1 MKRRREIASLM
12 WGAAFAMVV
21 LNACT
26 SETNDAILEEE
37 TQESPS
43 GNAGEVMFVADEF
56 VPDGGV
62 TRTLITPSESGA
74 AFAWA
79 VGDTIGILPDE
90 GSQVYFRIESIDG
103 QEPNQALFTGGAW
116 GLKAENNYAAYYPF
130 IADIHLDRTQVPVD
144 YSVQTYSPGQDG
156 TVTPSHDYMAAK
168 PVAREDGGL
177 NFRFKHLGAL
187 VEVQFTLP
195 EGEGGDIKRLYL
207 TADEPVFPVKGTFDL
222 TTEEEVP
229 TISAD
234 ADEMVY
240 TITVNVEGL
249 TAEAGN
255 PVSVFFMMPPISS
268 VNTTALTATVVY
280 GEEDANLP
288 LTITTEKPSLN
299 AGTYYTLE
307 TEPMEMGE
315 AIDVTDPQ
323 SFTSNIHDA
332 LTALGGTKLRFATG
346 STVKSATE
354 VYTDENETS
363 AYAVRN
369 GDWLEVHTSAGKFA
383 LSGDCS
389 SMFNS
394 DNYTRY
400 ADLTELDLS
409 GVNTANVTD
418 MNCMF
423 HGCEALESLDL
434 SNFNTESVENMSYMF
449 AYCSALTELTFGEN
463 FNTASVTDMSYMFA
477 YCSALASLDLNNF
490 NTANVTDMMSMFAYC
505 SALTEL
511 RFGEGFNTAFVT
523 DMSYMFAY
531 CSALESLDLSGFNT
545 ANVTD
550 MNNMFY
556 QCSALQSLNLSNF
569 NTAKV
574 EDMNSMFQGCE
585 ALESLDL
592 SNFNTESVENMSYM
606 FAYCSA
612 LTELTFGENFNTASV
627 TNMSYMFSDC
637 SALTELTF
645 GEGFDTANVTDMMCM
660 FSDCSALTELTFGED
675 FNTANV
681 TNMSYMFFNCSALES
696 LDLSGF
702 NTANVTDM
710 NCMFQSCSA
719 LRELYLYNFTFTN
732 GCDYTD
738 MFYGLGY
745 NYIDENGDRNA
756 FIYVDS
762 NDYVNLLDHADANPD
777 CAILLASDSSQYIP
791 V

>member
-26 SETNDAILEEE
+26 SETNDAILEEEE

-144 YSVQTYSPGQDG
+144 YSVQTYSAGQDG

-288 LTITTEKPSLN
+288 LAITTEKPSLN

-307 TEPMEMGE
+307 TKAMEMGE

-389 SMFNS
+389 SMFDS

-418 MNCMF
+418 MNNMF
-423 HGCEALESLDL
+423 
-434 SNFNTESVENMSYMF
+434 YQ
-449 AYCSALTELTFGEN
+449 
-463 FNTASVTDMSYMFA
+463 
-477 YCSALASLDLNNF
+477 
-490 NTANVTDMMSMFAYC
+490 C

-531 CSALESLDLSGFNT
+531 CSALTEFTFGE
-545 ANVTD
+545 
-550 MNNMFY
+550 
-556 QCSALQSLNLSNF
+556 NF

-574 EDMNSMFQGCE
+574 EDMNCMFQGCEALESLDLNNFNTANVTDMISMFEYCSALTELTFGEDFNTANVTDMNCMFSNCSALESLDLSNFNTESVENMSYMFSYCSALTELTFGENFNTAKVEDMNCMFQGCE

-592 SNFNTESVENMSYM
+592 SNFNTESVTDMNYM

-627 TNMSYMFSDC
+627 TNMSYMFFNCSALASLDLSGFNTANVTDMNNMFYQC
-637 SALTELTF
+637 SALTEL
-645 GEGFDTANVTDMMCM
+645 
-660 FSDCSALTELTFGED
+660 
-675 FNTANV
+675 
-681 TNMSYMFFNCSALES
+681 
-696 LDLSGF
+696 DLSDF

-745 NYIDENGDRNA
+745 NYIDENEGRQA
-756 FIYVDS
+756 FINVDS
-762 NDYVNLLDHADANPD
+762 EDYVNLLQEAGANPD
-777 CAILLASDSSQYIP
+777 CAILRSTDSPYIP

>member
-1 MKRRREIASLM
+1 MKKKKISMKRRREIASLM

-26 SETNDAILEEE
+26 SETNDAILEEEE

-255 PVSVFFMMPPISS
+255 PVSVFFMMPPTSS

-288 LTITTEKPSLN
+288 LAITTEKPSLN

-307 TEPMEMGE
+307 TEAMEMGE

-383 LSGDCS
+383 LSGNCT
-389 SMFNS
+389 SMFDS
-394 DNYTRY
+394 DYYTRY

-409 GVNTANVTD
+409 GVNTESVTI

-423 HGCEALESLDL
+423 HGCSALTELRFGEG
-434 SNFNTESVENMSYMF
+434 FNTAFVTDMSYMF

-463 FNTASVTDMSYMFA
+463 FNTASVTDMSYMFK

-490 NTANVTDMMSMFAYC
+490 NTANVTDMISMFA
-505 SALTEL
+505 S
-511 RFGEGFNTAFVT
+511 
-523 DMSYMFAY
+523 
-531 CSALESLDLSGFNT
+531 
-545 ANVTD
+545 
-550 MNNMFY
+550 
-556 QCSALQSLNLSNF
+556 
-569 NTAKV
+569 
-574 EDMNSMFQGCE
+574 
-585 ALESLDL
+585 
-592 SNFNTESVENMSYM
+592 
-606 FAYCSA
+606 CSA

-645 GEGFDTANVTDMMCM
+645 GE
-660 FSDCSALTELTFGED
+660 D

-681 TNMSYMFFNCSALES
+681 TDMNCMFFNCSALAS

-702 NTANVTDM
+702 NTANVTDMNNMFYQCSALQSLDLSNFNTESVTDM

-719 LRELYLYNFTFTN
+719 LRELYLSNFTFTN

-745 NYIDENGDRNA
+745 NYIDENGERDA
-756 FIYVDS
+756 FIYVHSD
-762 NDYVNLLDHADANPD
+762 DYVNLLDDAGANPD
-777 CAILLASDSSQYIP
+777 CAILLAPDSPYIP